1 MAGAKLPPLPS
12 MRAKELEKRALYM
25 SQTNTDSNVQNE
37 SIQSPVYVS
46 ESTST
51 LQPHDSPSKRIHHRE
66 SYDTDAQM
74 DEKRSEQLAM
84 LHHKEQKVFGQQP
97 PLEPNITCDAIHQY
111 LSTTSQFLNSYVA
124 DANVALEGTSKKL
137 TVLEKQMAL
146 LETRLASIPGLFPEE
161 GDEGK
166 DCEDVAVEEQREEEN
181 SEEVREAKDEEVVS

>member
-25 SQTNTDSNVQNE
+25 SQTNTDANVQNE

-46 ESTST
+46 ESTSAF
-51 LQPHDSPSKRIHHRE
+51 DSPSKRIHHRE
-66 SYDTDAQM
+66 SYDTDAQI

-166 DCEDVAVEEQREEEN
+166 DCEDVAVEEQSEEEN